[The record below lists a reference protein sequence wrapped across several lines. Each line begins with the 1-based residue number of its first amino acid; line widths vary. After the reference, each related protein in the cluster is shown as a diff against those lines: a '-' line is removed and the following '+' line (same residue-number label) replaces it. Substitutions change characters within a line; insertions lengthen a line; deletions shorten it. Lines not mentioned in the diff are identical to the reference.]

1 MVTTLLH
8 ELSPLS
14 PTITHILI
22 LFMKKLRLKTLLASQ
37 ESWVAKIQFKKLKE
51 SLKKQ
56 YTKIGMMNIYDKFY
70 IFPMLE
76 DYSLEAQIE
85 CPLS

>member
-22 LFMKKLRLKTLLASQ
+22 LFMKKLRLQTLLASQ

-51 SLKKQ
+51 SLKK
-56 YTKIGMMNIYDKFY
+56 
-70 IFPMLE
+70 
-76 DYSLEAQIE
+76 
-85 CPLS
+85 